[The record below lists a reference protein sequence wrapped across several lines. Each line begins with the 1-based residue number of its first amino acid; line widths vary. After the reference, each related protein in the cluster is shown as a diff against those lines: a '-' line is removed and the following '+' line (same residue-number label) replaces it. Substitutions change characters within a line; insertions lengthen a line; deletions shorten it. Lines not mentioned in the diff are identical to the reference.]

1 MKRIP
6 MVLGALI
13 AGLAFAE
20 SAKAQNYVRD
30 GFGKC
35 MHVPQESR
43 ANGVQ
48 LRTWDCIN
56 KAHLKWEKTLLL
68 IDLNPDAGRQYFW
81 LKNNLTGKC
90 AAVHRGKH
98 HDGSPVV
105 QWDCESSLHFQWAE
119 LGNTGR
125 IIHRESQK
133 CLHSASGSN
142 YATLVIRTCPEITYQ
157 ISGGRR
163 WEYLKGPYLRN
174 GFGTC
179 LHVPNESH
187 ENGVQLT
194 TWDCKATRPFQ
205 NWWNIINEEIYGGGF
220 GLFINRMSD
229 KCMAVHAGQKH
240 DGAWVVQWSCSRLLP
255 EGRNFQWKE
264 ENYQLMHRESGKCLQ
279 VASSAKNSPATLG
292 TCVKIVVPAGMKWTI
307 GG

>member
-1 MKRIP
+1 VKRILV
-6 MVLGALI
+6 VLGVLI
-13 AGLAFAE
+13 AGLAFAD
-20 SAKAQNYVRD
+20 SASAQNYVRD

-48 LRTWDCIN
+48 LRTWDCIDR
-56 KAHLKWEKTLLL
+56 AHLKWEKPLLL
-68 IDLNPDAGRQYFW
+68 IDFAAEAGRQYFW

-90 AAVHRGKH
+90 AAVHKGQH

-105 QWDCESSLHFQWAE
+105 QWDCESSLHFQWSE
-119 LGNTGR
+119 LGNTGQ

-142 YATLVIRTCPEITYQ
+142 YATLVIRKCADIRDQ

-163 WEYLKGPYLRN
+163 WTREGPYLRN

-194 TWDCKATRPFQ
+194 TWDCIETPHLQ
-205 NWWNIINEEIYGGGF
+205 IWWADINEEIYGGGF
-220 GLFINRMSD
+220 RLFISRMSD

-240 DGAWVVQWSCSRLLP
+240 DGAWVVQWSCSRILP
-255 EGRNFQWKE
+255 EGGHNLQWKV
-264 ENYQLMHRESGKCLQ
+264 ENYQLMHRESGKCLH
-279 VASSAKNSPATLG
+279 VASSAWNSPATLG
-292 TCVKIVVPAGMKWTI
+292 TCAQTVVPAGMKWTI